1 MRFSFDIFGCARQY
15 EQALYC
21 TRLHEN
27 SRQAKVNKFSLVF
40 WLNEI
45 VGIFFIAYKILYWT
59 FKGIYWLLKGTL
71 NKLFGNNW

>member
-1 MRFSFDIFGCARQY
+1 MFDFKTGGCFFGCLATY
-15 EQALYC
+15 FFLKSAI
-21 TRLHEN
+21 

-40 WLNEI
+40 GLNEI